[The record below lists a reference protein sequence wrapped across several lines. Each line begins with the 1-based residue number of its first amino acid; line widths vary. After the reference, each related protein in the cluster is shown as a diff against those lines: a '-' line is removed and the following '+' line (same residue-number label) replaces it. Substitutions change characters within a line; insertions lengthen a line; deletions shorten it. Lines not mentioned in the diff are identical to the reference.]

1 MTAPHPELAPLV
13 RELEQHAAASG
24 WDRPAQLFALVPTAD
39 LIERE
44 PGLEALLAEAGAL
57 TPVEQDELPGGS
69 LEDALHQIVWGPEVI
84 GVAAIAER
92 LMEGGEEVR
101 VVASAHRDGGSWCA
115 LRMRSHDEESS
126 VLVGPDLVPG
136 LVELLASTFDD
147 GATAGPVDGDSA
159 EQA

>member
-1 MTAPHPELAPLV
+1 MTVPHPELAPLV
-13 RELEQHAAASG
+13 RELELHAAASG

-44 PGLEALLAEAGAL
+44 PGLASLLAEAGAL
-57 TPVEQDELPGGS
+57 TPIEQDELPGDS
-69 LEDALHQIVWGPEVI
+69 LEDALHQIVWGPEVV
-84 GVAAIAER
+84 GAAAIAER

-115 LRMRSHDEESS
+115 LRMRSHDEEAS

-136 LVELLASTFDD
+136 LIELLSSTFDD
-147 GATAGPVDGDSA
+147 GAAEGSP

>member
-1 MTAPHPELAPLV
+1 MTAPHPQLAPLV

-24 WDRPAQLFALVPTAD
+24 WDRPEQLFALVPTGE

-44 PGLEALLAEAGAL
+44 PGLAALLADAGAL
-57 TPVEQDELPGGS
+57 TPIEQEELPSGS
-69 LEDALHQIVWGPEVI
+69 LEDTLHQIVWGPEVI

-92 LMEGGEEVR
+92 VMDGDEEVR
-101 VVASAHRDGGSWCA
+101 VVAAAHRDGGTWCA

-136 LVELLASTFDD
+136 LVELLSSTFED
-147 GATAGPVDGDSA
+147 GAADEDLS

>member
-1 MTAPHPELAPLV
+1 MTAPHPQLAPLV

-39 LIERE
+39 LIARE
-44 PGLEALLAEAGAL
+44 PGLAALLGDAGAL
-57 TPVEQDELPGGS
+57 TPVEQDERPGAS
-69 LEDALHQIVWGPEVI
+69 LEEALHQILWGPEVI

-101 VVASAHRDGGSWCA
+101 VVAAALRDGASWCA

-136 LVELLASTFDD
+136 LVELLAATLED
-147 GATAGPVDGDSA
+147 GVALGSVDEDSA

>member
-1 MTAPHPELAPLV
+1 MSAPHPELAPLV

-24 WDRPAQLFALVPTAD
+24 WDRPAQLFALVPTAE

-44 PGLEALLAEAGAL
+44 PGLATLLAGAGAL
-57 TPVEQDELPGGS
+57 TPIEQEELPGGS
-69 LEDALHQIVWGPEVI
+69 LEEALHEIVWGPEVI

-115 LRMRSHDEESS
+115 LRMRSHDDEAS

-136 LVELLASTFDD
+136 LVELLSSTFDD
-147 GATAGPVDGDSA
+147 GTVGNSA

>member
-1 MTAPHPELAPLV
+1 MSAPHPELAPLV

-24 WDRPAQLFALVPTAD
+24 WDRSAQLFALVPTSE

-44 PGLEALLAEAGAL
+44 PGLANLLASAGAL
-57 TPVEQDELPGGS
+57 TPIEQEELPGGS
-69 LEDALHQIVWGPEVI
+69 LEDALHQIVWGPEVA

-101 VVASAHRDGGSWCA
+101 VVASALRDGGSWCA
-115 LRMRSHDEESS
+115 LRMRSHDEEES

-136 LVELLASTFDD
+136 LIELLSSTFDD
-147 GATAGPVDGDSA
+147 SAVGDSP
-159 EQA
+159 EPT

>member
-1 MTAPHPELAPLV
+1 MTTPHPELAPLV
-13 RELEQHAAASG
+13 RELELHSAGAG
-24 WDRPAQLFALVPTAD
+24 WDRPAQVFALVPTAD

-44 PGLEALLAEAGAL
+44 PGLAEMLADAGPL
-57 TPVEQDELPGGS
+57 TPIEQDDLPGES
-69 LEDALHQIVWGPEVI
+69 LEDALHQIMWGPEVA

-115 LRMRSHDEESS
+115 LRMRSHDDEAS

-136 LVELLASTFDD
+136 LVELLASTLLDD
-147 GATAGPVDGDSA
+147 DPGADPGQP
-159 EQA
+159 

>member
-1 MTAPHPELAPLV
+1 MSAPHPELAPLV

-39 LIERE
+39 LIEHE
-44 PGLEALLAEAGAL
+44 PGLAALLADAGAL
-57 TPVEQDELPGGS
+57 TPIEQEELPGGT

-101 VVASAHRDGGSWCA
+101 VVAAAHRDGGSWCA

-136 LVELLASTFDD
+136 LVELLSSTFED
-147 GATAGPVDGDSA
+147 GAAEGSP

>member
-1 MTAPHPELAPLV
+1 MSAPHPQLAPLV
-13 RELEQHAAASG
+13 RELELHAAASG

-44 PGLEALLAEAGAL
+44 PGLADLLADAGVL
-57 TPVEQDELPGGS
+57 TPIEQDELPDGS

-115 LRMRSHDEESS
+115 LRMRSHDEEAS

-136 LVELLASTFDD
+136 LIELLSATFDD
-147 GATAGPVDGDSA
+147 GAVEDSP

>member
-1 MTAPHPELAPLV
+1 MTAPHPELAPVV
-13 RELEQHAAASG
+13 RELEQHSAGSG

-39 LIERE
+39 LIARE
-44 PGLEALLAEAGAL
+44 PGLAAMLADAGAL
-57 TPVEQDELPGGS
+57 TPVEQDELPSES

-92 LMEGGEEVR
+92 VMEGGEEVR
-101 VVASAHRDGGSWCA
+101 VVAAAHRDGGSWCA

-126 VLVGPDLVPG
+126 VLVGPDLFPG
-136 LVELLASTFDD
+136 LIELLASTLDD
-147 GATAGPVDGDSA
+147 ATADEDSA

>member
-1 MTAPHPELAPLV
+1 MSAPHPELAPLV

-44 PGLEALLAEAGAL
+44 PGLAALLTDAGAL
-57 TPVEQDELPGGS
+57 TPIEQEELPGGS

-101 VVASAHRDGGSWCA
+101 VVAAAHRDGGSWCA

-136 LVELLASTFDD
+136 LVELLSSTFED
-147 GATAGPVDGDSA
+147 GAAEGSP

>member
-1 MTAPHPELAPLV
+1 MSAVPHPELAPLV
-13 RELEQHAAASG
+13 RELEQHAAGSG

-44 PGLEALLAEAGAL
+44 PGLAALLANAGAL
-57 TPVEQDELPGGS
+57 TPVEQDDLPDAD
-69 LEDALHQIVWGPEVI
+69 LEESLHQIVWGPEVV

-101 VVASAHRDGGSWCA
+101 VVAAAHRDGGSWCA
-115 LRMRSHDEESS
+115 LRMRSHDEEAS

-136 LVELLASTFDD
+136 LVELLSSTLD
-147 GATAGPVDGDSA
+147 DGDSSEPA
-159 EQA
+159 

>member
-1 MTAPHPELAPLV
+1 MSAPHPELAPLV

-44 PGLEALLAEAGAL
+44 PGLAALLGDAGVL
-57 TPVEQDELPGGS
+57 TPVEQDELPGTS
-69 LEDALHQIVWGPEVI
+69 LEEALHQIVWGPEVI

-101 VVASAHRDGGSWCA
+101 VVAAAHRDGGSWCA

-136 LVELLASTFDD
+136 LVELLAATLED
-147 GATAGPVDGDSA
+147 GALAGPVDEDSA

>member
-1 MTAPHPELAPLV
+1 MTVPHPELAPLV
-13 RELEQHAAASG
+13 RELELHAAASG

-44 PGLEALLAEAGAL
+44 PGLAGLLAEAGAL
-57 TPVEQDELPGGS
+57 TPIEQDELPGDS
-69 LEDALHQIVWGPEVI
+69 LEDALHQIVWGPEVV
-84 GVAAIAER
+84 GAAAIAER

-115 LRMRSHDEESS
+115 LRMRSHDEEAS

-136 LVELLASTFDD
+136 LIELLSSTFDD
-147 GATAGPVDGDSA
+147 GAAEGSP

>member
-1 MTAPHPELAPLV
+1 MSTVPHPELAPLV

-44 PGLEALLAEAGAL
+44 PGLADLLEGAGAL

-92 LMEGGEEVR
+92 LMEGGDEVR

-115 LRMRSHDEESS
+115 LRMRSHDEEAS

-136 LVELLASTFDD
+136 LIELLSSTFDD
-147 GATAGPVDGDSA
+147 SIVGDSP
-159 EQA
+159 EQT

>member
-1 MTAPHPELAPLV
+1 MSAPHPELAPLV

-24 WDRPAQLFALVPTAD
+24 WDRPAQLFALVPTED
-39 LIERE
+39 LIARE
-44 PGLEALLAEAGAL
+44 PGLATLLGDAGAL
-57 TPVEQDELPGGS
+57 TPVEQDDLPDAT
-69 LEDALHQIVWGPEVI
+69 LEDVLHQIIWGPEVI

-101 VVASAHRDGGSWCA
+101 VVAAAHRDGGSWCA

-136 LVELLASTFDD
+136 LVELLAATLED
-147 GATAGPVDGDSA
+147 GAVVGAVDEDSA

>member
-1 MTAPHPELAPLV
+1 MSAPHPELAPLV
-13 RELEQHAAASG
+13 RELEQHAAGSG

-44 PGLEALLAEAGAL
+44 PGLAAVLENAGAL
-57 TPVEQDELPGGS
+57 TPIEQDDLPGEG
-69 LEDALHQIVWGPEVI
+69 LEDALHQILWGPEVI

-101 VVASAHRDGGSWCA
+101 VVAAAHRDGGSWCA
-115 LRMRSHDEESS
+115 LRMRSHDEEAS

-136 LVELLASTFDD
+136 LVALLSSTLDE
-147 GATAGPVDGDSA
+147 GAAGSTTGGDSA